1 MSRFQLKILH
11 HTKNQK
17 DFKLRSQTKERK
29 SIGAI
34 IEMTQ
39 MFELPNGF
47 QSTHY
52 KNALTKNFEHA

>member
-17 DFKLRSQTKERK
+17 ELKLRSQTKERK

-39 MFELPNGF
+39 MFELPNRDF
-47 QSTHY
+47 
-52 KNALTKNFEHA
+52 KAPIIKML